1 MLCSRATT
9 QGVSV
14 TVDNRIH
21 GMAQHQNDHM
31 ALQNYH
37 SSPWIGQNRGEKD
50 VKPLQRHSELMV
62 ESWRK

>member
-1 MLCSRATT
+1 MFSRPTT
-9 QGVSV
+9 QDVSA
-14 TVDNRIH
+14 TVDDRIH

-31 ALQNYH
+31 ALQNDH
-37 SSPWIGQNRGEKD
+37 SKDWIGQNRGEKD